1 MQELVELDVGM
12 ATVNIGVAVS
22 LARHVGVTYA
32 PAIIV
37 VNDGYLSYFAGSITV
52 SEIKKFLRNV
62 LPDVTVVSV
71 AFIL

>member
-37 VNDGYLSYFAGSITV
+37 VNDGYLSYFAGSITI